1 MTTHYKNLR
10 RPFYENFRA
19 IVQIH
24 LPTFPLPYTT
34 DRDDI
39 VKLDGDAFNAAIEY
53 LAAVCSD
60 RPDVARLVTNYRA
73 MTSIDIKFPADI
85 PAPLKQ
91 AIIDRAT
98 AILNQR
104 PTSDLEEQRKIV
116 TMIAGEY
123 GLKRRDAQ
131 N

>member
-1 MTTHYKNLR
+1 MTIHYKHLR

-34 DRDDI
+34 GQEDI
-39 VKLDGDAFNAAIEY
+39 VKVDGEAFNAAIEY

-60 RPDVARLVTNYRA
+60 RPEVARLVTGYRA
-73 MTSIDIKFPADI
+73 MTSIDIKFPPDI
-85 PAPLKQ
+85 PTPLKQ

-104 PTSDLEEQRKIV
+104 PTSDPEEQRKIV

-123 GLKRRDAQ
+123 GLKRGDSQ